1 MECDMITELT
11 LRYAWI
17 LLLPQCALLLLL
29 ALLLNFCLSFQCKPH
44 PEPAL
49 YNGGVLRWASKIAD
63 FRTED
68 EGNYSPA
75 FVLYNMS
82 AATAY
87 SFSCKFFAASS
98 CMEYLLAVR
107 TVARL

>member
-11 LRYAWI
+11 LRSVNASS
-17 LLLPQCALLLLL
+17 LSLSLS
-29 ALLLNFCLSFQCKPH
+29 LLNIICLSFQCKPH

-49 YNGGVLRWASKIAD
+49 YNGGVLRWASKITD

-82 AATAY
+82 AATPY
-87 SFSCKFFAASS
+87 SFSCKFFTASCIS
-98 CMEYLLAVR
+98 SQYSLV
-107 TVARL
+107 

>member
-1 MECDMITELT
+1 MHRISLSLSLYVCV
-11 LRYAWI
+11 AG
-17 LLLPQCALLLLL
+17 
-29 ALLLNFCLSFQCKPH
+29 LLLNFCPPFFFQCKPH

-49 YNGGVLRWASKIAD
+49 YNGGVLRWASKITD

-87 SFSCKFFAASS
+87 SFSCKLAVSSS
-98 CMEYLLAVR
+98 CVSLSSY
-107 TVARL
+107 

>member
-1 MECDMITELT
+1 MIIELT
-11 LRYAWI
+11 LRCANASYLSLSLSLYMCCWLAAE
-17 LLLPQCALLLLL
+17 LLPP
-29 ALLLNFCLSFQCKPH
+29 FFFQCKPH

-49 YNGGVLRWASKIAD
+49 YNGGVLRWASKITD

-87 SFSCKFFAASS
+87 SFSCKLAVSSS
-98 CMEYLLAVR
+98 CVSLFLLAVP
-107 TVARL
+107 

>member
-1 MECDMITELT
+1 MLSLT
-11 LRYAWI
+11 CSFFSASFL
-17 LLLPQCALLLLL
+17 
-29 ALLLNFCLSFQCKPH
+29 FQCKPH

-49 YNGGVLRWASKIAD
+49 YNGGVLRWASKITD

-82 AATAY
+82 AAMAY
-87 SFSCKFFAASS
+87 SFSCKSLPTLYHYCCS
-98 CMEYLLAVR
+98 CAVDSKER
-107 TVARL
+107 DNL

>member
-1 MECDMITELT
+1 MECDMIIELT
-11 LRYAWI
+11 LRYANASSLSLSP
-17 LLLPQCALLLLL
+17 LLL
-29 ALLLNFCLSFQCKPH
+29 LLLNFCLCFQCKPH

-49 YNGGVLRWASKIAD
+49 YNGGVLRWASKITD

-87 SFSCKFFAASS
+87 SFSCKFFTAACIFS
-98 CMEYLLAVR
+98 
-107 TVARL
+107 

>member
-1 MECDMITELT
+1 VIDAMAKKMLVFNMVF
-11 LRYAWI
+11 LS
-17 LLLPQCALLLLL
+17 
-29 ALLLNFCLSFQCKPH
+29 FSFQCKPN

-49 YNGGVLRWASKIAD
+49 YNGGILRWASQTTD

-82 AATAY
+82 AAIAY
-87 SFSCKFFAASS
+87 SFSCKDT
-98 CMEYLLAVR
+98 AV
-107 TVARL
+107 